1 MALTSVS
8 PVDGRYEG
16 KTKCLQGY
24 FSEMALM
31 KYRIYTEINYL
42 IKLLETP
49 MLKERVTKPVDAAKL
64 RSIIDISLEDAE
76 IIKAFETKGYNETP
90 ATNHDVKAIE
100 YFIKLKIKE
109 MGMDEIL
116 EYVHFALTSEDINNI
131 SYGLMIRDAVNE
143 VVLPEILKIYDTLYK
158 LAYANKDLSM
168 LARTHGQP
176 ATPVTFGKEIL
187 VFVNRMKEELVQLG
201 NIDILLKLNGA
212 TGGFNAHNFV
222 FPDFDWINFSHELIN
237 SFNDSITPMDN
248 EYMHTKPLKVR
259 FNPITPQIEP
269 HDSYL
274 RVFDAV
280 KRINNILIDFAMDTW
295 RYISDGWI
303 KQRAVA
309 GEIGSSAMPH
319 KVNPIDFENAEGN
332 FGFANSMFEF
342 FVRKLCISRLQRDLT
357 DSTVARNFGV
367 AFAHSMIGYAS
378 LQKGLSKIEVNAEKI
393 SDVLANTPEVM
404 AEAYQNLL
412 RMSGVD
418 KPYERLKEITRG
430 KKVSIE
436 DFHNLARNLD
446 VSDEVKARLL
456 AATPSNYTG
465 LSGKIVEQ
473 FEPRIN

>member
-1 MALTSVS
+1 MSLTSVS
-8 PVDGRYEG
+8 PVDGRYES

-49 MLKERVTKPVDAAKL
+49 MLKERVTTPVDPAAL
-64 RSIIDISLEDAE
+64 RNIIDITEDDAA
-76 IIKAFETKGYNETP
+76 IIKAIETKGWNGIP

-100 YFIKLKIKE
+100 YFIKSKITE
-109 MGMDEIL
+109 MGREDIL

-143 VVLPEILKIYDTLYK
+143 VVLPEILTIYGKLYD
-158 LAYANKDLSM
+158 LSVEHKDLSM

-176 ATPVTFGKEIL
+176 ATPTTFGKEVL
-187 VFVNRMKEELVQLG
+187 VFVNRIKEELVQLG
-201 NIDILLKLNGA
+201 NIDICLKLNGA

-222 FPDFDWINFSHELIN
+222 FPEYDWITFSHELIN

-248 EYMHTKPLKVR
+248 RFMHVKPLKVR
-259 FNPITPQIEP
+259 FNPITAQIEP

-274 RVFDAV
+274 RVFDGV
-280 KRINNILIDFAMDTW
+280 KRINNILIDFAMDVW

-303 KQRAVA
+303 KQRTVA

-357 DSTVARNFGV
+357 DSTVERNIGV

-378 LQKGLSKIEVNAEKI
+378 LQKGLGKIEVNAEKI
-393 SDVLANTPEVM
+393 TEALSDTPEVM

-430 KKVSIE
+430 KKVTIA
-436 DFHNLARNLD
+436 DFHGLAEKLD
-446 VSDEVKARLL
+446 VSDEVKSRLL
-456 AATPSNYTG
+456 ACTPNSYVG
-465 LSGKIVEQ
+465 LSAKLVEQ
-473 FEPRIN
+473 FEPKIN

>member
-1 MALTSVS
+1 MSLLSVS

-31 KYRIYTEINYL
+31 KYRVHTEIHYL

-49 MLKERVTKPVDAAKL
+49 MLKERVKNPVDTKKL
-64 RSIIDISLEDAE
+64 LEIINISEEDAG
-76 IIKAFETKGYNETP
+76 IIKAIETKGYDGIP

-100 YFIKLKIKE
+100 YFIKKKLTAL
-109 MGMDEIL
+109 GMEEIL

-131 SYGLMIRDAVNE
+131 SYGLMIRDAVND
-143 VVLPEILKIYDTLYK
+143 VVLPEILKIYGNLYK
-158 LAYANKDLSM
+158 LALEHKGLSM

-187 VFVNRMKEELVQLG
+187 VFVNRMKEELVQLS

-222 FPDFDWINFSHELIN
+222 FPEYDWINFSHELIDGFN
-237 SFNDSITPMDN
+237 SSITPLDN

-303 KQRAVA
+303 KQRTVA

-357 DSTVARNFGV
+357 DSTVERNIGV

-393 SDVLANTPEVM
+393 TEVLTNTPEVM

-436 DFHNLARNLD
+436 DFHNLARNLN
-446 VSDEVKARLL
+446 VCDEVKNRLL
-456 AATPSNYTG
+456 AATPNSYVG
-465 LSGKIVEQ
+465 LSEKLVEQ
-473 FEPRIN
+473 FDAKIN